1 MLTLFF
7 KNKSNVMG
15 YKGFERKLKTICLQS
30 SQGSSPYSTAMNTD
44 KEKNKVEN
52 IKQHVFSVAPMME
65 YTDRHMRRL
74 HRLISAE
81 SVLYTEMI
89 TTNTL
94 VRCEDP
100 YRYLEADFTEE
111 EPLVLQLGGSCTEG
125 MKKAS
130 AMAAKIGYKEININA
145 GCPSEKVR

>member
-1 MLTLFF
+1 MIIF

-15 YKGFERKLKTICLQS
+15 YKGFEKRFKTICLQS
-30 SQGSSPYSTAMNTD
+30 STSTEAYSTVNSD
-44 KEKNKVEN
+44 HQKKKVEN
-52 IKQHVFSVAPMME
+52 IKQHIFSVAPMME

-94 VRCEDP
+94 MRTEDP
-100 YRYLEADFTEE
+100 HRYLEADFTEE
-111 EPLVLQLGGSCTEG
+111 EPLVLQLGGYIQG
-125 MKKAS
+125 
-130 AMAAKIGYKEININA
+130 
-145 GCPSEKVR
+145 